1 MRVFTDR
8 RDAGQQLAQR
18 LDRYGLHARRPKDPE
33 TIVLALPRGGV
44 PVGYEV
50 AARIAAPLD
59 VLVVRKLG
67 VPGHPELAMG
77 AIASGGIRYID
88 QRLIDALGVPPDA
101 LDAVEARERVE
112 LERRERAF
120 RVGRPPLDVAGK
132 QVIVI
137 DDGLATGATM
147 AAGIEAL
154 RTRNPAR
161 VIVAVPVAPPETCE
175 ALGRRADQ
183 IVCLVTPSRMY
194 SVGTWYEDFEQ
205 TTDAEVRELLD
216 AARDHRA
223 QAASPASIGQ
233 AASRGQ

>member
-18 LDRYGLHARRPKDPE
+18 LDRYGHARRPKDPE